1 LQKLEFD
8 VFKVEDDIQENSVN
22 VLSIESLQK
31 LPLTH
36 LSLSHPLI
44 NDKVFDKM
52 SHFIPNLK
60 VLSLYVIHITD
71 DITDNITDNIT
82 DKALKSISELKNLSK
97 ITIDSSNDTMDGIT
111 DSGVMAIIE
120 NCPKINSIRIK
131 VKSNVTH
138 KTIDALIALA
148 LRKPRIQFK
157 HLLSNIEKLEDSS
170 RDIEENTSHVVNL
183 KSYLKPITTSDRQSF
198 EEPKNLKIYY

>member
-1 LQKLEFD
+1 
-8 VFKVEDDIQENSVN
+8 
-22 VLSIESLQK
+22 
-31 LPLTH
+31 
-36 LSLSHPLI
+36 
-44 NDKVFDKM
+44 
-52 SHFIPNLK
+52 
-60 VLSLYVIHITD
+60 VIHITD
-71 DITDNITDNIT
+71 DIADNIT

-157 HLLSNIEKLEDSS
+157 HLLSDIEKLEDSS

-183 KSYLKPITTSDRQSF
+183 RSYLKPTTTSDRQSF